1 MEQTAENLTFTETKV
16 TLLFNFRS
24 AKV

>member
-1 MEQTAENLTFTETKV
+1 MEETAENLNFTETKV

>member
-1 MEQTAENLTFTETKV
+1 MEKTAENLTFTETKV